1 MVYNLIYTKKKREV
15 EKMRKLRILYS
26 RLAFGVRYALAY
38 IWTAI
43 MVIGIAFGIEVD
55 NTYFWIVPGSI
66 ILGLFILKD
75 KIDRILT
82 ILLILNTGFFI
93 LNILTENVDKWSV
106 IGMEL
111 MIIIIGPLFFKEHAN

>member
-1 MVYNLIYTKKKREV
+1 
-15 EKMRKLRILYS
+15 MRKIRMFYS
-26 RLAFGVRYALAY
+26 KLDFGVRYAFAY

-43 MVIGIAFGIEVD
+43 VVIGIAFGVEVD

-75 KIDRILT
+75 KIDRILS

-93 LNILTENVDKWSV
+93 LDILTENVDKWSV
-106 IGMEL
+106 ITMEL
-111 MIIIIGPLFFKEHAN
+111 MIIIIGPLFFKEHAK